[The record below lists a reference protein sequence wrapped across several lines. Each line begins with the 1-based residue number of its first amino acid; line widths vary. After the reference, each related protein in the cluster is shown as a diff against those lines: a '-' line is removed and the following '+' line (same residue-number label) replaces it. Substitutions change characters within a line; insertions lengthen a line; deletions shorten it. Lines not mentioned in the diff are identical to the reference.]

1 MMGVMVEVG
10 EWVKREEKEEEK
22 EEEEEGEQVARREE
36 PPPTATGELFTSTSG
51 RGSPARK
58 GGCDLA

>member
-1 MMGVMVEVG
+1 M
-10 EWVKREEKEEEK
+10 KREEEEEK
-22 EEEEEGEQVARREE
+22 EEEAGEQVARREE

-58 GGCDLA
+58 GRCDLA

>member
-1 MMGVMVEVG
+1 MS
-10 EWVKREEKEEEK
+10 EWEEKREEK
-22 EEEEEGEQVARREE
+22 EEEEGEQVARREE

-58 GGCDLA
+58 GRCDLA

>member
-1 MMGVMVEVG
+1 M
-10 EWVKREEKEEEK
+10 KREEKR
-22 EEEEEGEQVARREE
+22 EEEEEEQVARREE

-58 GGCDLA
+58 GRCDFA